1 MGKKINIRLIEFQRT
16 MVVRDSV
23 EIDIDNYPELS
34 GKDDEEISE
43 YIKENISDMKPLPE
57 SESWADS
64 LYDELME
71 MDITRE
77 KDLGTDTEIEVEFE
91 DKDEE
96 DYIEDDND
104 DDE

>member
-1 MGKKINIRLIEFQRT
+1 MGKKINLRLIEYQRT

-23 EIDIDNYPELS
+23 EIDLDNYPELS
-34 GKDDEEISE
+34 GKSDEEISE
-43 YIKENISDMKPLPE
+43 YIKENISDMKPLPG

-77 KDLGTDTEIEVEFE
+77 KDLGTDTEIEVE
-91 DKDEE
+91 
-96 DYIEDDND
+96 NS
-104 DDE
+104 